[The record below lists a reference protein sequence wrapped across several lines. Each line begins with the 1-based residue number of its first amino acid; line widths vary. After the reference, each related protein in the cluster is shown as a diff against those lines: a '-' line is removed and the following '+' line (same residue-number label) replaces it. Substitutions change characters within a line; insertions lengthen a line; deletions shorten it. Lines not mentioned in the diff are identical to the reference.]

1 MVEDLS
7 DGALI
12 EAALLASPRPLA
24 TSELAR
30 LIGADPH
37 SRKSVMQ
44 AVDLLRERWAGRGLV
59 LEETALGWRFQTV
72 PGVTRALRRLRGD
85 EKPQRYSRA
94 FMETLAIIAYRQPVT
109 RGDIEEIRGV
119 MVSPNVLRQMEERG
133 WIERVGRRETP
144 GRPELLG
151 TTKQFLDDLGLK
163 SIADLPEL
171 AAQGEEPT
179 FDLAIKE
186 QENQAAQEPKEA
198 PAAPEQNNTPQAGA
212 AEDKSSTPA

>member
-171 AAQGEEPT
+171 AAQGEEPG
-179 FDLAIKE
+179 FDLSIKE
-186 QENQAAQEPKEA
+186 PQKQAADEPVEA
-198 PAAPEQNNTPQAGA
+198 PVAPEQNNTPQVSKT
-212 AEDKSSTPA
+212 EDKSSTSA

>member
-7 DGALI
+7 AGALI
-12 EAALLASPRPLA
+12 EAALLASPKPLTTA
-24 TSELAR
+24 QLAR

-37 SRKSVMQ
+37 ARKEILLVM
-44 AVDLLRERWAGRGLV
+44 DGLRERWHGRGLT

-72 PGVTRALRRLRGD
+72 VGVTRALRRLRGA
-85 EKPQRYSRA
+85 EKPLKYSRS

-119 MVSPNVLRQMEERG
+119 TVSPNVLRQMEERG

-151 TTKQFLDDLGLK
+151 TTKRFLDDLGLK
-163 SIADLPEL
+163 SIADLPEIPPL
-171 AAQGEEPT
+171 QSQSFDLSIKNSGEEP
-179 FDLAIKE
+179 LALS
-186 QENQAAQEPKEA
+186 
-198 PAAPEQNNTPQAGA
+198 
-212 AEDKSSTPA
+212 DKDA

>member
-186 QENQAAQEPKEA
+186 QENQAAEEPKEA
-198 PAAPEQNNTPQAGA
+198 PAAPEQNSEPQASA